1 MKGKLMRYRIA
12 LSTLIIAFAF
22 AGNLRAQIEVFTDRT
37 LFAAGEKILFSAFV
51 RKTGLQTGSS
61 WSKVMY
67 LDLVRPDGTSVSRG
81 KYPVSGTTTEG
92 YLPVPDQVLTG
103 NYYLVAY
110 TRWMQNFS
118 PVHYEY
124 KLIKI
129 INPFIAEMEP
139 SCLQGSRN
147 LPLSRRTGDDYIDE
161 VISCKPGRS
170 HYHWEEKVQLSIQI
184 SGQHS
189 PGTSL
194 FTVIAGRSE
203 VMDSLLY
210 TSVLPDSIYFQ
221 SPDTIQYPPD
231 LMGLSLSG
239 RVLERDTGEPVNNIL
254 VELSVLGQDPQFLVR
269 PTEDDGSFVLGI
281 NSITGSREMF
291 ISARDPDERDLE
303 IRVDNDFAI
312 SNFAFSPRPFTLSE
326 TELEEAQRIMIN
338 SQLGPRFQKSS
349 PGSHDLLNPRKGNF
363 YGVPSD
369 RILIDDYVQLPT
381 FKEVLIELIP
391 TVLPV
396 LHDKKP
402 ALQFSGNIASRDF
415 MSFYEPLIL
424 LDQVPVYNL
433 EKLLGM
439 NPQKLHSIEIVN
451 ELYILGNTIY
461 GGIISISSKNGD
473 MAGIDLP
480 DNSFFFDF
488 AGFIPQPSWKSYPS
502 ANSSEEDKIPDL
514 RNTLYWETGLELEP
528 GLTSQVTLTAPSR
541 AGRYLVLVRGLAAD
555 GRILQGR
562 CSFMVE

>member
-1 MKGKLMRYRIA
+1 MRYRIG
-12 LSTLIIAFAF
+12 LSALIIAFTF

-37 LFAAGEKILFSAFV
+37 LFAAGENILFSAFV
-51 RKTGLQTGSS
+51 RKTGLQAEDS
-61 WSKVMY
+61 WSKVLY

-81 KYPVSGTTTEG
+81 KFPVSGITAEG

-118 PVHYEY
+118 PIHYEY

-129 INPFIAEMEP
+129 VNPFIAEMEP
-139 SCLQGSRN
+139 SCLQGTGD
-147 LPLSRRTGDDYIDE
+147 LPFSRRTQLDYIDE
-161 VISCKPGRS
+161 VISCKPLHS
-170 HYHWEEKVQLSIQI
+170 HYRWEEQVQLSFQI
-184 SGQHS
+184 SKQHS
-189 PGTSL
+189 PASSL
-194 FTVIAGRSE
+194 IVLAGRPE

-210 TSVLPDSIYFQ
+210 TSVIPDSIYFQ

-239 RVLERDTGEPVNNIL
+239 KVLSRDTGEPVNNTL
-254 VELSVLGQDPQFLVR
+254 VELSMLGQDQQFHVR
-269 PTEDDGSFVLGI
+269 PTENDGSFVLGLD
-281 NSITGSREMF
+281 SITGSREMF
-291 ISARDPDERDLE
+291 ISARDMEERDLE
-303 IRVDNDFAI
+303 IRVDNDYAI
-312 SNFAFSPRPFTLSE
+312 SNFAFSPRPFTLTE

-338 SQLGPRFQKSS
+338 SQLGQRFQESS
-349 PGSHDLLNPRKGNF
+349 QGSADLVNPVESSF
-363 YGVPSD
+363 YGLPSD

-381 FKEVLIELIP
+381 LKEVLIELIP

-396 LHDKKP
+396 LHNKKP

-415 MSFYEPLIL
+415 MSFYEPLLL
-424 LDQVPVYNL
+424 LDNVPVYKL
-433 EKLLGM
+433 ENLLGM
-439 NPQKLHSIEIVN
+439 NPQKLHSIEVVN

-461 GGIISISSKNGD
+461 GGILSITSKNGD

-488 AGFIPQPSWKSYPS
+488 AGFLPQPLLESFTDT
-502 ANSSEEDKIPDL
+502 NSGEENRIPDL
-514 RNTLYWETGLELEP
+514 RNTLFWETGLELNP
-528 GLTSQVTLTAPSR
+528 GQTSQVTLTAPGR
-541 AGRYLVLVRGLAAD
+541 PGRYLVLIRGLTAE